1 MGGQG
6 TLADMNIETFAM
18 ERWQSLHEHDVELNL
33 SDSGAHPLTLREL
46 IEFAPGL
53 DGLLDQALEY
63 TPTQGTPLLRER
75 IAALYPE
82 ATPAN
87 VLVTTGGAE
96 ANCVAA
102 WTLVEPGDE
111 VLAMVPNYG
120 QLPGL
125 VRGLGAK
132 LVPWELSPDWEA
144 GCWRADLERLESLV
158 NERTRMIMICNPN
171 NPTGAVFDGE
181 WLDGVAAIADRY
193 GAWVLADEI
202 YQGSEFDAPPT
213 PSIWGRGER
222 VIVTNSLSKAY
233 GLPGLRLGWILSSQE
248 AIENFW
254 ARHDYTT
261 IGPGA
266 LSDLLAQRALES
278 GVREQILKR
287 THDMLTRNCARVTKW
302 MDQAADRLQ
311 WIPPR
316 AGAMAWMR
324 YDHPL
329 SSCELAERMRT
340 DHSVLL
346 VPGEHFGSEGWLR
359 IGFGAQSDK
368 LERGLERLAT
378 LLDTAAV

>member
-6 TLADMNIETFAM
+6 TLVAMKIETFEM

-46 IEFAPGL
+46 LELAPDL

-96 ANCVAA
+96 ANCIAA
-102 WTLVEPGDE
+102 WTLVEPGDQ
-111 VLAMVPNYG
+111 VVAMVPNYG

-125 VRGLGAK
+125 VRGLGAEC
-132 LVPWELSPDWEA
+132 VPWELSPDWQA
-144 GCWRADLERLESLV
+144 GRWTADLQRLESLV
-158 NERTRMIMICNPN
+158 NERTRMILICNPN

-181 WLDGVAAIADRY
+181 WLDGVAAIADRH

-233 GLPGLRLGWILSSQE
+233 GLPGLRLGWIVSSQG
-248 AIENFW
+248 AIEEFW

-266 LSDLLAQRALES
+266 LSDLLAQRVLEA
-278 GVREQILKR
+278 GVRARILQR
-287 THDMLTRNCARVTKW
+287 TCDMLNLNCARVASW
-302 MDQAADRLQ
+302 LERAPDRLR

-316 AGAMAWMR
+316 AGAMAWLR

-329 SSCELAERMRT
+329 GSRELAERMRSE
-340 DHSVLL
+340 HSVLL
-346 VPGEHFGSEGWLR
+346 VPGQHFGSEGWLR

-368 LERGLERLAT
+368 LERGLERLGD
-378 LLDTAAV
+378 LLETAVV